1 MNDSV
6 SHLLKQGLA
15 ATYWRFY
22 CHIYLS
28 MTDRNQPR
36 CLHINT
42 FSKIL
47 FNYQYFRPQKKKK
60 RINNS
65 SFNKANF
72 SLNGNLFKNETN
84 FVIIIK
90 ILPLVRPDF
99 NRLISS
105 YTDRNM
111 LVIKQDLYFLLLILC
126 FHSVSLGLK
135 IKTLGQVRTTY
146 IRT

>member
-1 MNDSV
+1 
-6 SHLLKQGLA
+6 
-15 ATYWRFY
+15 
-22 CHIYLS
+22 
-28 MTDRNQPR
+28 MTDRNQLW
-36 CLHINT
+36 CLHKNT

-60 RINNS
+60 NVEIIVNLIRLI
-65 SFNKANF
+65 FH
-72 SLNGNLFKNETN
+72 LYGNLFKNETN

-90 ILPLVRPDF
+90 HLPQVRPDF

-135 IKTLGQVRTTY
+135 IKTLDQVRTTY